1 MTVKA
6 FELSEFYCRLKNYVL
21 SVILSTQRCNMID
34 KYIGEFN
41 CLKQLQKNMI
51 KQIQLLGMTIP
62 NYSLREELQLAQQ
75 ALGDAGLR
83 VFLTVSMQSLVK
95 VSNSESRQIRECV
108 EQADLVV
115 VEDPEILSVAGIN
128 SSQRIHE
135 AEDHLFFTELLKR
148 LQRGQ
153 QQIYLVA
160 SKDAAL
166 EKIKEI
172 LADRYEKL
180 NIVGQYSIEDYP
192 DDLDRMTNE
201 INSAAPDVIISVM
214 PTPEQEQFLVDN
226 RSKLM
231 AKMWYGLG
239 ENYSL
244 LMEKKG
250 FGWRMK
256 RLIHFGRFKMHVN
269 HYEESE

>member
-1 MTVKA
+1 
-6 FELSEFYCRLKNYVL
+6 
-21 SVILSTQRCNMID
+21 
-34 KYIGEFN
+34 
-41 CLKQLQKNMI
+41 MI

-62 NYSLREELQLAQQ
+62 NYSLREELQLAQE
-75 ALGDAGLR
+75 ALKDAKLR
-83 VFLTVSMQSLVK
+83 LLLTVSMQSLIK
-95 VSNSESRQIRECV
+95 VSSIGSQQIKECV

-135 AEDHLFFTELLKR
+135 AEDHLFFTELMKR

-153 QQIYLVA
+153 QQVYLVA
-160 SKDAAL
+160 AKHVAL
-166 EKIKEI
+166 QKIKEI
-172 LADRYEKL
+172 LSDRYEKL
-180 NIVGQYSIEDYP
+180 RIVGEYSIEDYP
-192 DDLDRMTNE
+192 DDLDRMINE

-214 PTPEQEQFLVDN
+214 PTPQQEQFLVEN

-231 AKMWYGLG
+231 AKLWYGLG
-239 ENYSL
+239 ENYGL

-250 FGWRMK
+250 FGWRMR

-269 HYEESE
+269 QYEEGEEK

>member
-1 MTVKA
+1 
-6 FELSEFYCRLKNYVL
+6 
-21 SVILSTQRCNMID
+21 
-34 KYIGEFN
+34 
-41 CLKQLQKNMI
+41 MI

-62 NYSLREELQLAQQ
+62 NYSLREELQLAQE
-75 ALGDAGLR
+75 ALKDAKLR
-83 VFLTVSMQSLVK
+83 LLLTVSMQSLIK
-95 VSNSESRQIRECV
+95 VSSIGSQQIKECV

-135 AEDHLFFTELLKR
+135 AEDHLFFTELRKR

-153 QQIYLVA
+153 QQVYLVA
-160 SKDAAL
+160 AKHVAL
-166 EKIKEI
+166 QKIKEI
-172 LADRYEKL
+172 LSDRYEKL
-180 NIVGQYSIEDYP
+180 RIVGEYSIEDYP
-192 DDLDRMTNE
+192 DDLDRMINE

-214 PTPEQEQFLVDN
+214 PTPQQEEFLVEN

-231 AKMWYGLG
+231 AKLWYGLG
-239 ENYSL
+239 ENYGL

-250 FGWRMK
+250 FGWRMR

-269 HYEESE
+269 QYEEGEEK

>member
-1 MTVKA
+1 MSEYGGK
-6 FELSEFYCRLKNYVL
+6 LSKIIRNL
-21 SVILSTQRCNMID
+21 
-34 KYIGEFN
+34 
-41 CLKQLQKNMI
+41 LQVEKSCIVCYTIHAQINLRDNRRIMI

-62 NYSLREELQLAQQ
+62 NYSLREELQLAQD
-75 ALGDAGLR
+75 ALRDESLR
-83 VFLTVSMQSLVK
+83 LLLTVSMQSLIK
-95 VSNSESRQIRECV
+95 VSSSESPQIKECV

-128 SSQRIHE
+128 SSQRIRE

-153 QQIYLVA
+153 QQVYLVA
-160 SKDAAL
+160 SKNAAL
-166 EKIKEI
+166 EKIQEI
-172 LADRYEKL
+172 LRERYEKL
-180 NIVGQYSIEDYP
+180 HIVGQYSIEDYP
-192 DDLDRMTNE
+192 DDLDRMINE

-214 PTPEQEQFLVDN
+214 PTPQQEEFLVAN
-226 RSKLM
+226 RIKLL
-231 AKMWYGLG
+231 AKLWYGLG
-239 ENYSL
+239 ENYGL

-269 HYEESE
+269 HYEERE

>member
-1 MTVKA
+1 
-6 FELSEFYCRLKNYVL
+6 
-21 SVILSTQRCNMID
+21 
-34 KYIGEFN
+34 
-41 CLKQLQKNMI
+41 MI

-62 NYSLREELQLAQQ
+62 NYSMREELQLAQD
-75 ALGDAGLR
+75 ALKDEKLR
-83 VFLTVSMQSLVK
+83 LILTVSMQSLVK
-95 VSNSESRQIRECV
+95 VSGCESQQVKECV

-128 SSQRIHE
+128 SSQRTHE
-135 AEDHLFFTELLKR
+135 AQDHLFFTELLKR

-153 QQIYLVA
+153 QQVYLVA
-160 SKDAAL
+160 SKNAAL
-166 EKIKEI
+166 EKIQEI
-172 LADRYEKL
+172 LSERYEKL

-192 DDLDRMTNE
+192 DDLDRMINE

-214 PTPEQEQFLVDN
+214 PTPQQEEFLVAN

-231 AKMWYGLG
+231 AKLWYGLG
-239 ENYSL
+239 ENYGL

-269 HYEESE
+269 HYEERE